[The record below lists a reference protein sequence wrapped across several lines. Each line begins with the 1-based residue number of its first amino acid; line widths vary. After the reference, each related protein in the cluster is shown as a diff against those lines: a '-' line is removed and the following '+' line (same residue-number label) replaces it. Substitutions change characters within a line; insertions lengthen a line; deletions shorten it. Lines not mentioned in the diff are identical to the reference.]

1 MRERAR
7 KIFRGSGVPEF
18 AANDTRAIRFSEKIS
33 RGNGG
38 GICVRKNFSR
48 SGGNAP
54 TLARTMNLKIA
65 VLPGDYIGPE
75 VMEAALP
82 ILQKILQKN
91 GHALEFS
98 VHPVGGAGIDAC
110 GKALPDETLEACRA
124 ADAILFGSVGGPKWA
139 NVPRNEQPE
148 RGALL
153 PLRKHFELFANVRP
167 GLLLPALAA
176 ASPLAPARIPGGIDM
191 VCIRELTGGIY
202 FGRPKQTSA
211 LPNGELEAV
220 DTMRYRTSE
229 IERITDVAIAAARS
243 RARKTIC
250 LVDKSNVLE
259 TSVLW
264 SKVVSARVAETAP
277 DVKLTHLLV
286 DNAAMQLVA
295 DPGQFDVL
303 LTENMF
309 GDILSDEMAIVC
321 GSLGMLA
328 SASIGAQKNRHGF
341 PFGLYEPSG
350 GSAPDIAGQD
360 KANPCAQILS
370 AALMLRYS
378 FGLNDE
384 AAAIERA
391 VRAAI
396 DAGTRTADI
405 AFGGAPVG
413 TKAMAAAISEQI

>member
-1 MRERAR
+1 
-7 KIFRGSGVPEF
+7 
-18 AANDTRAIRFSEKIS
+18 
-33 RGNGG
+33 
-38 GICVRKNFSR
+38 
-48 SGGNAP
+48 
-54 TLARTMNLKIA
+54 MNLKIA

-75 VMEAALP
+75 VMDAALP
-82 ILQKILQKN
+82 ILEKALAKC
-91 GHALEFS
+91 GHVLEYS

-110 GKALPDETLEACRA
+110 GKALPDATLEACKA
-124 ADAILFGSVGGPKWA
+124 ADAILFGSVGGPKWK

-153 PLRKHFELFANVRP
+153 PLRKQFELFANVRP
-167 GLLLPALAA
+167 GLLLPALK
-176 ASPLAPARIPGGIDM
+176 ASSPIAPARIPDGIDM

-202 FGRPKQTSA
+202 FGKPKETKA

-229 IERITDVAIAAARS
+229 IERITDVAIATARS
-243 RARKTIC
+243 RPRRTVC

-264 SKVVSARVAETAP
+264 NKIVTERIAALAP
-277 DVKLTHLLV
+277 DITLTHLLV

-295 DPGQFDVL
+295 NPGQFDVL

-309 GDILSDEMAIVC
+309 GDILSDEMAVVC
-321 GSLGMLA
+321 GSLGMLS
-328 SASIGAQKNRHGF
+328 SASIGAGKNRHGF

-370 AALMLRYS
+370 AALMLRHS
-378 FGLNDE
+378 FGLNDVAE
-384 AAAIERA
+384 NIECA
-391 VRAAI
+391 VRETI
-396 DAGTRTADI
+396 DAGTRTGDI
-405 AFGGAPVG
+405 AFGGASVG
-413 TKAMAAAISEQI
+413 TKAMAAAILERI